1 MPPRGAGGPHRG
13 SDDRSERKGRGFR
26 GRRRKA
32 CFFLTHPEV
41 TIDYKDVDMLRKFI
55 SERGKILPR
64 RRTGTSPAA
73 QRALAKAIKR
83 AREIGLL
90 PYAVD

>member
-1 MPPRGAGGPHRG
+1 MGDRYRD
-13 SDDRSERKGRGFR
+13 DDRGDRRGGGGRSR
-26 GRRRKA
+26 GRRRKQ

-41 TIDYKDVDMLRKFI
+41 IIDFKDVDLLRKFI

-73 QRALAKAIKR
+73 QRKLAKAIKR
-83 AREIGLL
+83 SREIGLL